1 MTRNEWKIYAI
12 LLLTITTPHTPSPLP
27 LFNYRTVIMLN
38 SVRLMLAWGLNEKTT
53 QCKINAVS
61 KSEKK
66 TKNETKHF

>member
-1 MTRNEWKIYAI
+1 MENICNSPLNYHHP
-12 LLLTITTPHTPSPLP
+12 PHPLPFPLP

-66 TKNETKHF
+66 KKNETKHF